1 MSLSWSD
8 KSGQINK
15 QIHCGRDLSHIQR
28 PKLRVGFLLE
38 YNFEILVQILNQ
50 TKLTSIVFFFRYGSQ
65 WRPATVWLPIF
76 FKILSFLFNRTKK
89 VIEV

>member
-1 MSLSWSD
+1 VID
-8 KSGQINK
+8 QAKKQK

-50 TKLTSIVFFFRYGSQ
+50 TKLTSIVFVSAMEVNGDQ
-65 WRPATVWLPIF
+65 Q
-76 FKILSFLFNRTKK
+76 LFGYQYSSKYCPFCSTELRKS
-89 VIEV
+89 